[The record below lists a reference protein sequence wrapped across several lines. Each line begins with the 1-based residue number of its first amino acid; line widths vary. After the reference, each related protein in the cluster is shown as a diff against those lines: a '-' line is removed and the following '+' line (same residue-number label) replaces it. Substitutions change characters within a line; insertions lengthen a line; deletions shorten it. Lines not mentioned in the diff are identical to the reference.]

1 MCGVR
6 SCSSDLLITSL
17 STVTASAQ
25 GMRFIHLLRY
35 TSKYLLLLLLLL
47 LPSYYLTLPSLSL
60 SHTLLLFSNTHIVD
74 LVM

>member
-17 STVTASAQ
+17 STVTVSAQ

-35 TSKYLLLLLLLL
+35 TSKYLLLLLL
-47 LPSYYLTLPSLSL
+47 PSYYLTLPSLSL
-60 SHTLLLFSNTHIVD
+60 SLLLFSNTHIVD

>member
-17 STVTASAQ
+17 STVTVSAQ

-35 TSKYLLLLLLLL
+35 TSKYLLLLLL
-47 LPSYYLTLPSLSL
+47 PSYYLTLPPLSL
-60 SHTLLLFSNTHIVD
+60 SHTHTLLLFSNTHIVD